1 MTIQGRVARMQRIT
15 ARHSENDTGDRAVRA
30 RLTIILLA
38 AALCFA
44 ALFSL
49 TAGASDASVLSVLRT
64 LTSAGTEGADAFRR
78 DHLIIMEIRL
88 PRIVMGMLIG
98 AGLAVSMM

>member
-1 MTIQGRVARMQRIT
+1 MTIQGRVAREQRIA
-15 ARHSENDTGDRAVRA
+15 ARHSENDTGDRAARA

-38 AALCFA
+38 AALCLA

-64 LTSAGTEGADAFRR
+64 LTSGGTGGADAFRR
-78 DHLIIMEIRL
+78 DHLIVMEIRL
-88 PRIVMGMLIG
+88 PRIVTRIL
-98 AGLAVSMM
+98 